1 MKSISY
7 KFSHL
12 LVPIPSVMD
21 RYIATELIP
30 PFLFGVGTFSSVGV
44 EVGTAIDLVRK
55 VVEAGLPLAT
65 AFHVFWL
72 NIPYYISLALPMST
86 LFAALMTYSRL
97 SSNSE
102 LIALRNCGV
111 SNYRLVLPAL
121 ILSLFVAGMT
131 FVLNEQ
137 VVPVAN
143 YQANL
148 LLKQALKKD
157 KPAIQQ
163 NVFFPEYRKVQQP
176 DGSKVNELSRL
187 YYASQFDGDR
197 MTDLTLVEDSQ
208 SGLHRIVVAKSAVWN
223 QVKNA
228 WDFFNGTIFSV
239 APDSSYSNIV
249 RFEHQQFHLPPIPL
263 SLVSSGPN
271 YGEMNIVQAYKYL
284 DIVRQIGDDKK
295 IRQVKAHIQEKMA
308 FPLVCVV
315 FGLVGSALG
324 TRPQRTSRATSFGIS
339 IVIIF
344 SYYLLNFVT
353 RSLGLTG
360 ILSPWMSAW
369 LPNMF
374 GLGISALLL
383 VRVAR

>member
-1 MKSISY
+1 
-7 KFSHL
+7 
-12 LVPIPSVMD
+12 MD
-21 RYIATELIP
+21 RYIATELIL
-30 PFLFGVGTFSSVGV
+30 PFLFGVGTFSAVGV

-55 VVEAGLPLAT
+55 VVESGLPLLT
-65 AFHVFWL
+65 AFNVFWL
-72 NIPYYISLALPMST
+72 NLPYYISLALPMST

-102 LIALRNCGV
+102 LTAIRNCGV
-111 SNYRLVLPAL
+111 STYRLALPAL

-137 VVPVAN
+137 VVPLAN
-143 YQANL
+143 SQANL
-148 LLKQALKKD
+148 ILKQALKKD
-157 KPAIQQ
+157 KPTLQQ

-176 DGSKVNELSRL
+176 DGNKVNELSRL
-187 YYASQFDGDR
+187 FYASQFDGER
-197 MTDLTLVEDSQ
+197 MTDLTLIEDSQ

-223 QVKNA
+223 RVQNI
-228 WDFFNGTIFSV
+228 WDFFNGSIFSV
-239 APDSSYSNIV
+239 APNSSYSNIL

-284 DIVRQIGDDKK
+284 NIVRQTGDDTK
-295 IRQVKAHIQEKMA
+295 IRQVKAHIQEKFA
-308 FPLVCVV
+308 FPFVCVV

-324 TRPQRTSRATSFGIS
+324 SRPQRTSRATSFGMS

-374 GLGISALLL
+374 GFSAGALLL
-383 VRVAR
+383 LRSAR